1 MTDDEALNRF
11 GELLHSFIPVSGV
24 GPFWGQY
31 PYSQD
36 IDDALAALKNAG
48 VTFEQLETYVK
59 GAWDIARDGRLTS
72 SNRDAVT
79 GLLEH
84 IRTKFCGT

>member
-11 GELLHSFIPVSGV
+11 GELLDSFVPVSGR
-24 GPFWGQY
+24 GPSWAQY

-36 IDDALAALKNAG
+36 IDDAVAALKNAG
-48 VTFEQLETYVK
+48 VTFEHLETYVK
-59 GAWDIARDGRLTS
+59 GVWDIARDGRLTS
-72 SNRDAVT
+72 SNWAVVT

-84 IRTKFCGT
+84 ISTKFGSP

>member
-11 GELLHSFIPVSGV
+11 GELLHSFVPVSGV
-24 GPFWGQY
+24 GPSWAQY

-36 IDDALAALKNAG
+36 TDDAVAALKNAG

-59 GAWDIARDGRLTS
+59 GPWDIGREGRLTS
-72 SNRDAVT
+72 SNWAVVT

-84 IRTKFCGT
+84 ISTKFGST